1 MSNPSLTIRLGL
13 SGLASV
19 DAGLGKLRATVS
31 SVGSAVKSMAA
42 FSTGL
47 VGLSVG
53 LAGVGQALRSIVGTN
68 AGIEQ
73 QTTAFKTLLGS
84 ADAAE
89 KRIRA
94 LSKMAADTP
103 FELPEVIQ
111 ASKVL
116 QSLTDGALATGEGLR
131 IVGDAAAATGR
142 PLDEASMWIGRLY
155 AGLDSGTPVGEATL
169 RLIEMGLISGTTA
182 RELNRV
188 AQSGEGVGSAFKI
201 VKATFQGTSG
211 AMAEQSRT
219 LSGLWSTLK
228 DTVNM
233 TMADVGRPIFDS
245 VKEAVQAAIPLAEG
259 FGDFVTL
266 AKNSWKEGRFP
277 EFISLSIEA
286 GFELGRLAAWK
297 VWGTFKEFIS
307 SGTVWQSIGANMVTN
322 FAEALKSIVGL
333 ILNLSIPFGALA
345 DFATDALG
353 YGFQKA
359 ANALASALEFVIND
373 SAKWVNEKFGTSFG
387 QVSFARETAF
397 QAPDLG
403 RSMATS
409 RSGADHA
416 KELVGAGIDSVA
428 NGYRELI
435 GLKSDAFGAPDT
447 SAWERLKSAVNQV
460 GQARKEAAASAKEE
474 TRSTKEQVNT
484 AAILAKLKKDEE
496 AAQIRVRDL
505 GRQIS
510 EVEANFAITD
520 ADKYAKRRD
529 LLTAQRVE
537 LDRIVSL
544 MRERANM
551 DGLDPQTREQIL
563 GRADKYAEQGA
574 GIDSQSGRLG
584 ADPNSMRDQ
593 MASATTDLENQF
605 GTTAQ
610 AVARSFK
617 DVIGTAVDSVS
628 GGLQKLIG
636 DTEYWSSKLG
646 KIAGPIM
653 GAITGAISRMFTEWI
668 AKRAL
673 AAAKNMFFS
682 VQEGATDTAAKA
694 PGAVL
699 SSISSYG
706 VAAAV
711 GVAAVIAAMAAF
723 GGFQSGGY
731 TGNGGVSDVA
741 GVVHGREFVFDA
753 AATDRIGV
761 PNLEAMRSGEA
772 APVSGGSSGGSTS
785 VNLATFDTRQDASK
799 WARSQDAEVWFVDMA
814 RRTSTPFRR

>member
-1 MSNPSLTIRLGL
+1 MSNPALTIRLGL

-19 DAGLGKLRATVS
+19 EAGLGKLRSSVS
-31 SVGSAVKSMAA
+31 SVGNTVKSLAA

-47 VGLSVG
+47 VGISIG
-53 LAGVGQALRSIVGTN
+53 LAGVGQALKSIVGTN

-94 LSKMAADTP
+94 LTKFAAETP
-103 FELPEVIQ
+103 FELPEVVQ

-116 QSLTDGALATGEGLR
+116 QSLTNGALATGEGLR

-142 PLDEASMWIGRLY
+142 PLDETSMWIGRLY

-169 RLIEMGLISGTTA
+169 RLVEMGLISGTTA

-188 AQSGEGVGSAFKI
+188 AQSGEGVGSALKI
-201 VKATFQGTSG
+201 VKATFAGTSG
-211 AMAEQSRT
+211 AMVEQSQT
-219 LSGLWSTLK
+219 LTGLFSTLK
-228 DTVNM
+228 DTVSM
-233 TMADVGRPIFDS
+233 TLADVGMPIFES
-245 VKEAVQAAIPLAEG
+245 VKDAVRAAIPLAES
-259 FGDFVTL
+259 FGDFVRL
-266 AKNSWKEGRFP
+266 AKQSWQKGQFA
-277 EFISLSIEA
+277 EFVGLTIEA
-286 GFELGRLAAWK
+286 GWELGRLGAWK
-297 VWGTFKEFIS
+297 VWNSLKDMVS
-307 SGTVWQSIGANMVTN
+307 SSAVWETIGNYIVTSI
-322 FAEALKSIVGL
+322 AEASKVVVGL
-333 ILNLSIPFGALA
+333 ILDLSIPFGAVA
-345 DFATDALG
+345 DYASDALT
-353 YGFQKA
+353 YGFKKA
-359 ANALASALEFVIND
+359 ANALAGALEYVIND
-373 SAKWVNEKFGTSFG
+373 SSKWANEKFGTSFG
-387 QVSFARETAF
+387 KVSFARENPV
-397 QAPDLG
+397 APDFG
-403 RSMATS
+403 KSMDVAKG
-409 RSGADHA
+409 GAGYA
-416 KELVGAGIDSVA
+416 KELAGAGIDEVKNSF
-428 NGYRELI
+428 REMI
-435 GLKSDAFGAPDT
+435 GLKSDAFGAPET
-447 SAWERLKSAVNQV
+447 SAWEKLKSAVNAV
-460 GQARKEAAASAKEE
+460 GDARKAAAATATEE
-474 TRSTKEQVNT
+474 TRNTTTQINT
-484 AAILAKLKKDEE
+484 AAILARLKKDEE
-496 AAQIRVRDL
+496 AAQLRVRDL

-510 EVEANFAITD
+510 EVEGNFAITD
-520 ADKYAKRRD
+520 ADKYTKRKE
-529 LLTAQRVE
+529 LLAAQRAE
-537 LDRIVSL
+537 LERIVGL
-544 MRERANM
+544 MRERASM
-551 DGLDPQTREQIL
+551 DGIDPQTREQIL
-563 GRADKYAEQGA
+563 GRADKFSEQAA
-574 GIDSQSGRLG
+574 GIDTKSGGMG

-593 MASATTDLENQF
+593 MAAATTDLENQF

-682 VQEGATDTAAKA
+682 TQEGVTDAAAKA

-699 SSISSYG
+699 SSISSFG

-731 TGNGGVSDVA
+731 TGGGGVSDVA

-761 PNLEAMRSGEA
+761 PNLEAMRSGDV
-772 APVSGGSSGGSTS
+772 APMGGGSGSGSTS
-785 VNLATFDTRQDASK
+785 INLATFDTRQDASK
-799 WARSQDAEVWFVDMA
+799 WARSQDAEVWFVDMSK
-814 RRTSTPFRR
+814 RTATPFRR